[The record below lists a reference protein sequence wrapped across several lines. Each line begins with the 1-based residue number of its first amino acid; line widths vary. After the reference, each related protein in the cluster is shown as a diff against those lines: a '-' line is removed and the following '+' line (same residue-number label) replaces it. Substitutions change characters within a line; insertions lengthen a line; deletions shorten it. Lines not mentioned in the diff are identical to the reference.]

1 MARGVNGAFLFPGM
15 SKQFPGQFPKSQ
27 DIAMHGWANPANPEL
42 YHDLPA
48 CGPFMRKRLVNIPYM
63 EHVGKCICDVYR

>member
-1 MARGVNGAFLFPGM
+1 MAGGVNGAFLFPGM
-15 SKQFPGQFPKSQ
+15 SKQFPEQFPKSQ

-48 CGPFMRKRLVNIPYM
+48 FGPFMR
-63 EHVGKCICDVYR
+63 